1 MTSAM
6 RQGGDRLPATGSSIT
21 TSSRSADQVS
31 TLSKEFLKLI
41 FFDPVG
47 VHAAALGRL
56 GVGSKETA
64 KVAWKL
70 VKDLG

>member
-21 TSSRSADQVS
+21 TSSRSADQV
-31 TLSKEFLKLI
+31 FLIKGILETI
-41 FFDPVG
+41 FFFDPVG

-56 GVGSKETA
+56 GIGCKETA